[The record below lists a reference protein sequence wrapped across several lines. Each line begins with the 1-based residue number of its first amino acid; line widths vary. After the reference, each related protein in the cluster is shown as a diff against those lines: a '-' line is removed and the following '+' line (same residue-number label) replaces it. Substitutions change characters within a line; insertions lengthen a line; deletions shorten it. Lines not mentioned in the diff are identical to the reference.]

1 MAPRG
6 ARGDGRTLLAKVVAG
21 VAALVI
27 CACSLAAASYV
38 SGSDPLAFLAGD
50 AFRTVEEPP
59 SATVAVSLADASE
72 AQVEDASTS
81 GDADVTPYE
90 AAATDGSEATPD
102 ADAAESQASGGQ
114 SSEGGG
120 SGVAPASSSPDKGS
134 AGGSAP
140 AASSSSSSVASSP
153 KKTTISVKVTVDAS
167 KAGGGSSSATVEL
180 PAGASA
186 YDALVATGVDVNA
199 RASSFGTYVAAIGGI
214 AEGLKGH
221 PTSGW
226 KYSVNGSDP
235 SRSAAKVAVHDGDVV
250 RWRYVLDENG

>member
-27 CACSLAAASYV
+27 CACSLAAASYA

-81 GDADVTPYE
+81 GDADVTPDE

-140 AASSSSSSVASSP
+140 AASSSSSVASSP

-250 RWRYVLDENG
+250 RWRYVLDEIG